1 MVGRQIRIDQNAA
14 EALLELYSVATG
26 CPVGLYE
33 AQKLIVP
40 KESAGKFQGYCRKLH
55 SLGLRE
61 RCDADHLL
69 RGSRATTEGF
79 EICHAG
85 LFNYTLPIVVKGQV
99 VAALLCGQTRL
110 SDTRSESLSK
120 QRRLQV
126 YGDLRLGAEQR
137 GELERL
143 YSEIS
148 QVDPHADE
156 VPMVDHLWAIQTQF
170 YSLLMLD
177 LENQEARKLFE
188 ASQENIAH
196 EFQIRLQA
204 LWADSENLA
213 RAMRVGQPISTRMM
227 QDSLEILRGAQK
239 LNVLV
244 QNLTLGLGEY
254 EWEEYSIRSIIEESV
269 RLYETEAKKKFVKF
283 NLEIEDARFEM
294 SLRHIVHMMNNLVHN
309 AVKYSFS
316 GSQGRDREV
325 RIRGT
330 RESRIYRFEIENYGI
345 GILPDERDRI
355 FEKGVRGKLTEDE
368 SRTGAGL
375 GLYIAKE
382 IVKNHGGS
390 IEARSR
396 SQGSAYL
403 TVFTV
408 TLPLSRSKRR

>member
-1 MVGRQIRIDQNAA
+1 
-14 EALLELYSVATG
+14 
-26 CPVGLYE
+26 
-33 AQKLIVP
+33 
-40 KESAGKFQGYCRKLH
+40 
-55 SLGLRE
+55 
-61 RCDADHLL
+61 
-69 RGSRATTEGF
+69 
-79 EICHAG
+79 
-85 LFNYTLPIVVKGQV
+85 
-99 VAALLCGQTRL
+99 
-110 SDTRSESLSK
+110 
-120 QRRLQV
+120 
-126 YGDLRLGAEQR
+126 
-137 GELERL
+137 
-143 YSEIS
+143 
-148 QVDPHADE
+148 
-156 VPMVDHLWAIQTQF
+156 
-170 YSLLMLD
+170 
-177 LENQEARKLFE
+177 
-188 ASQENIAH
+188 
-196 EFQIRLQA
+196 
-204 LWADSENLA
+204 
-213 RAMRVGQPISTRMM
+213 
-227 QDSLEILRGAQK
+227 
-239 LNVLV
+239 
-244 QNLTLGLGEY
+244 
-254 EWEEYSIRSIIEESV
+254 
-269 RLYETEAKKKFVKF
+269 
-283 NLEIEDARFEM
+283 M